1 MIKLRE
7 EGMPKY
13 ETIFLCQVCQV
24 INSEKKI
31 LKEIKSAIP
40 VKAQVIRK
48 WNSLIVDKQ
57 KVLEVWIGDQTIHN
71 FPLAKA

>member
-1 MIKLRE
+1 M
-7 EGMPKY
+7 
-13 ETIFLCQVCQV
+13 
-24 INSEKKI
+24 

-71 FPLAKA
+71 ILVAKA

>member
-7 EGMPKY
+7 LAKRWDHLLAP
-13 ETIFLCQVCQV
+13 TVCQV
-24 INSEKKI
+24 INAEKKM

-71 FPLAKA
+71 IPVAKA